1 MNTQLRTGSCSLHSG
16 AAGGSR
22 GRSFHMLAGRDLLL
36 NTEYRGIYHH
46 FSEIMFTGGRGTFK
60 RSYRRPPQTMQTCQ
74 TNKTHNRQ
82 KKPLQNL

>member
-46 FSEIMFTGGRGTFK
+46 FSEIIFTGGRGTFK
-60 RSYRRPPQTMQTCQ
+60 AFLSPASPNNANMSDQ
-74 TNKTHNRQ
+74 
-82 KKPLQNL
+82 